1 MHETGDG
8 RLGNIRGH
16 FRIYPSGNPGIQ
28 IVEAATRHSFAR
40 HTHDQFGIGVIH
52 QGAQKSLSGRGT
64 VEAGPGY
71 VITVNPGEIHDG
83 VPIGDSGRSWRMIYF
98 DPALIENIIDDINE
112 GGANTTEFTEPA
124 MDNALAAKQFQELF
138 SALTRN
144 AHEPLLPEEKL
155 IDLLSITH
163 KKPAKSETIPPA
175 IHMVRQHIDD
185 APTASYTLSDLAKIS
200 GLSRFQVLRGFAAAT
215 GFTPH
220 AYLMQRRADIAR
232 RLILQGMALAET
244 AAASGFADQSHM
256 NRIFAQK
263 FGLSPGSYAASL

>member
-1 MHETGDG
+1 M
-8 RLGNIRGH
+8 
-16 FRIYPSGNPGIQ
+16 Q
-28 IVEAATRHSFAR
+28 IVEAATSHSFAR
-40 HTHDQFGIGVIH
+40 HMHDQFGIGVIH

-83 VPIGDSGRSWRMIYF
+83 VPIGDAGRSWRMIYF
-98 DPALIENIIDDINE
+98 DPAIIENALDDINE
-112 GGANTTEFTEPA
+112 GASVTTEFTQPA
-124 MDNALAAKQFQELF
+124 MDSPLLARQFQDLF
-138 SALTRN
+138 HALTLRIY
-144 AHEPLLPEEKL
+144 EPLLHEEKL
-155 IDLLSITH
+155 ISLVARTH
-163 KKPAKSETIPPA
+163 KCPAMLNVVSAA
-175 IHMVRQHIDD
+175 IHTVKQHLDD
-185 APTASYTLSDLAKIS
+185 EPTTSFTLTDLAKVS

-232 RLILQGMALAET
+232 RLILQGMALAQT

-263 FGLSPGSYAASL
+263 FGLSPGSYAASLG